1 MLDQAPAPSCCVSPR
16 LDTLIC
22 LRPEI
27 HSSMQRLSEGLS
39 GRLPLPRAAIP
50 PSTSLGSRLWRLHS
64 TRTGRLM
71 VEEDTPPPP
80 PRADQSQQ
88 KKRIKSKLAPRSE
101 SRPDNCKKNRKF
113 GPPLRISYPRHVRCG
128 GRPRRASSLGS
139 TSPCRGPQIPP
150 TSGVER
156 APVGNH
162 FGLKGVVVRSVGLG
176 GGVRVDGPRSWACPR
191 GRLRGWGLGG
201 GGGLG
206 VLGGVFV

>member
-1 MLDQAPAPSCCVSPR
+1 
-16 LDTLIC
+16 
-22 LRPEI
+22 
-27 HSSMQRLSEGLS
+27 MQRLSEGLG

-80 PRADQSQQ
+80 LPGQTKANKKKESNPSSPHDQS
-88 KKRIKSKLAPRSE
+88 
-101 SRPDNCKKNRKF
+101 PDQTIAKKNRKF
-113 GPPLRISYPRHVRCG
+113 GPPLRISHPRHVRCG

-176 GGVRVDGPRSWACPR
+176 GGVRVDGPRPWACPR

-201 GGGLG
+201 GG
-206 VLGGVFV
+206 